1 MRPVV
6 LYYYLED
13 DSMCV
18 IEPEVE
24 NSGMPQGKLLKR
36 QRLPKNKC
44 GEHYHWK
51 DLNLAVD
58 VCVYGTVYRITH
70 CDAFTQVHTHHGSN
84 TSHTISE
91 DLFSLMQS

>member
-6 LYYYLED
+6 FYYYLED

-24 NSGMPQGKLLKR
+24 NSGMLQGKLLKR
-36 QRLPKNKC
+36 QRLPKNER

-51 DLNLAVD
+51 DLNIAVD
-58 VCVYGTVYRITH
+58 LCVYGTVYRITH
-70 CDAFTQVHTHHGSN
+70 CDAFTQVHTLQIKHVRALSGKLS
-84 TSHTISE
+84 
-91 DLFSLMQS
+91 SLMQS